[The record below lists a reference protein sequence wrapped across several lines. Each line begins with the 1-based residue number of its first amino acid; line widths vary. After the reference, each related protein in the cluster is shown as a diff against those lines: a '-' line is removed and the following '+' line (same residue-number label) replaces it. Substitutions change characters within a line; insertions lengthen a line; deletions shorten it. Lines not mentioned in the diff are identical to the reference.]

1 MIECRSSI
9 FLIMALLFFNIIYV
23 NYPSFLKCVKCT
35 RRMHVI
41 KHAFLLKIVKIYLKI
56 YIYLRFKAYDSCL
69 VCYKTL
75 MQSKKSK
82 SNNFSALF
90 IVIVIRCKYKF
101 FITFIL
107 IVLQA
112 CDPKC
117 VHSTQAKFNFVI

>member
-1 MIECRSSI
+1 MT
-9 FLIMALLFFNIIYV
+9 LLFFNIIYV
-23 NYPSFLKCVKCT
+23 NYPSFLKYVKCT

-41 KHAFLLKIVKIYLKI
+41 KHGFLLKIVKIYLKI
-56 YIYLRFKAYDSCL
+56 YIYLRFKAYYSYL

-75 MQSKKSK
+75 VQIK
-82 SNNFSALF
+82 NNKFNIFSSLF

-112 CDPKC
+112 FHSKC
-117 VHSTQAKFNFVI
+117 VHSTQAKFNFCNINSTR